1 MFWIPARSSIQRLSW
16 SSPLCLAHSYSHSS
30 RGVQDYVQIK
40 DYDLSFCKLGVD
52 STGLCSPCSWFG
64 PAFLANDILILKIQP
79 LYHTTM
85 IDCGPYILMLILKQA
100 NGTLAATLKR

>member
-1 MFWIPARSSIQRLSW
+1 MLTPLGYARH
-16 SSPLCLAHSYSHSS
+16 A
-30 RGVQDYVQIK
+30 V
-40 DYDLSFCKLGVD
+40 
-52 STGLCSPCSWFG
+52 GLTQL
-64 PAFLANDILILKIQP
+64 FLANDILILKIQP